1 MRLRFL
7 IKTRYIYSLLL
18 LLVIHRWIRPREWLT
33 WTGGERWWTTCIDR
47 ARAAKP
53 QSSVVRLWLVE
64 LTQITV
70 TLSYRLLSVHTM
82 SHAANTL
89 CIPHCIKYCFVL
101 YARGING
108 ICDHSLAD
116 STLTGSR
123 LDQVRSGPQ
132 WIVWCQVSTEWC
144 RI

>member
-1 MRLRFL
+1 VNPATGVAHVDGRRALMDDVYRPGAGGQAT
-7 IKTRYIYSLLL
+7 IKRGEIVACWVDTDYCDTFIQIAQRAHDVTRRQYSLY
-18 LLVIHRWIRPREWLT
+18 
-33 WTGGERWWTTCIDR
+33 
-47 ARAAKP
+47 
-53 QSSVVRLWLVE
+53 S
-64 LTQITV
+64 
-70 TLSYRLLSVHTM
+70 
-82 SHAANTL
+82 
-89 CIPHCIKYCFVL
+89 HCIKYYFVL